1 MFFPSHRQICWR
13 WLCVYGTS
21 SPVRTDCRPY
31 SQSGPKR
38 LEDATLVTMY
48 AAGVRGSDPSGTSV
62 RHIRQAHPPGTS
74 VIRIRHTHPSYTSGR
89 HIPPGTSRQAR
100 PSVPVLTHIYNKV
113 PSEKVPSR
121 VRPEP
126 PWNGMKAVKRARI
139 SAGNARKRAENVA
152 FRPRKS
158 PRKPHFPQENRFPA
172 AIITK
177 NDKFI
182 SLIFR

>member
-1 MFFPSHRQICWR
+1 MHI
-13 WLCVYGTS
+13 LLKNVYGMP

-62 RHIRQAHPPGTS
+62 RHIRQAN
-74 VIRIRHTHPSYTSGR
+74 HPS
-89 HIPPGTSRQAR
+89 
-100 PSVPVLTHIYNKV
+100 HIYNKV
-113 PSEKVPSR
+113 PSKKVPSR
-121 VRPEP
+121 VLPEP
-126 PWNGMKAVKRARI
+126 PWTGMKAVKRARI
-139 SAGNARKRAENVA
+139 SAKNARKRAENVA

-158 PRKPHFPQENRFPA
+158 LRKPHFPQENRLAA
-172 AIITK
+172 AIIAK
-177 NDKFI
+177 SVKFI

>member
-1 MFFPSHRQICWR
+1 MHI
-13 WLCVYGTS
+13 LLKNVYGMP

-38 LEDATLVTMY
+38 LEYATSVTMY
-48 AAGVRGSDPSGTSV
+48 AAGVRGSV
-62 RHIRQAHPPGTS
+62 
-74 VIRIRHTHPSYTSGR
+74 
-89 HIPPGTSRQAR
+89 PPGTSRQAHPPGK
-100 PSVPVLTHIYNKV
+100 PSLTYIYNKV
-113 PSEKVPSR
+113 PSKKVPRR

-126 PWNGMKAVKRARI
+126 PWNGMKAMKRVRI
-139 SAGNARKRAENVA
+139 PAGNARKRAENVA
-152 FRPRKS
+152 FRPQKS
-158 PRKPHFPQENRFPA
+158 PRKPRFPPKNRLAA